1 MSGSWACLAWGVYRH
16 CLAVKML
23 GGWANGICGVLL
35 GFAGF
40 VRLPG
45 CLVVGRT
52 VLAGSVLVA
61 GARGEGLKAWVV
73 KLLGGL
79 SASAVHKEL

>member
-1 MSGSWACLAWGVYRH
+1 MVFGSWACLAWGVFGL

-23 GGWANGICGVLL
+23 GGWANGFCGVFFFW
-35 GFAGF
+35 GFTGF

-52 VLAGSVLVA
+52 VLAGSVLVV
-61 GARGEGLKAWVV
+61 GARV
-73 KLLGGL
+73 KD
-79 SASAVHKEL
+79 